1 MSSLEDQIKILDDVI
16 ERLYDVAEET
26 NEASEEAYEASND
39 ALRAID
45 CTASIYTG
53 DEEAA
58 ARKAKEAA
66 DLAYSANEKT
76 HITINNLK
84 LLRQKLLK
92 KETEKELLKKT
103 QL

>member
-1 MSSLEDQIKILDDVI
+1 MSSLKDQIKILDDVI
-16 ERLYDVAEET
+16 ERLNDVAKAT
-26 NEASEEAYEASND
+26 NEASEEACEASND
-39 ALRAID
+39 ALRAIE

-58 ARKAKEAA
+58 AERAKNAS
-66 DLAYSANEKT
+66 DLAEYANEET
-76 HITINNLK
+76 QIAINNLK
-84 LLRQKLLK
+84 LLKQKLLK